1 MVIRERVHLMVDL
14 GPSAMHALC
23 GVPWTVATDTDQ
35 PVTCRTCRR
44 MVLRWLNRQGIYDR

>member
-1 MVIRERVHLMVDL
+1 MVIRERVHLMIDL
-14 GPSAMHALC
+14 GPNAMHALC